1 MDQFGQNQFAP
12 GMTSA
17 LFVPDQL
24 VSGPLQLVTD
34 SVTIAKL
41 GPLLRGTV
49 LGRQSQKSAAAT
61 AGSANKGNG
70 TLTALTLG
78 SQAVAGAYTVTATDP
93 NTFQV
98 TDPTGAV
105 LGNATVGSA
114 YRSTQVSFTLTAGA
128 NAFVAGDTFT
138 LTVAA
143 GAGKWVPC
151 VRTATDGSQVPAA
164 ILVDNVDS
172 TLTDVTGGVYLMG
185 EFNQNRLIVDK
196 TWYVN
201 SVLLLDDLK
210 AALVPQSIFLRDS
223 IQAPVS

>member
-12 GMTSA
+12 GMTSS

-49 LGRQSQKSAAAT
+49 LGRQSQKSAATT

-70 TLTALTLG
+70 TLTGLTLS

-98 TDPTGAV
+98 PDPTGTV
-105 LGNATVGSA
+105 LGNAAVGSV

-138 LTVAA
+138 ITVAV
-143 GAGKWVPC
+143 GTGKWVPC
-151 VRTATDGSQVPAA
+151 VRTATDGSQVPSA

-185 EFNQNRLIVDK
+185 EFNQNRLVVDK

-210 AALVPQSIFLRDS
+210 AALVPQGIFLRDS